1 VGVIAGSRG
10 GGALEADAH
19 DLLHGLELL
28 GQYFLAGAGD
38 LVGAAPFLAGQR
50 RHPAAAFQSGY
61 QQAEDLFKKWSGGAT
76 LHQLRHS
83 ALTHDAE
90 DGWDVT
96 MLKTKSGHTSLRSL
110 ERYARPSTEAL
121 ARMQREHDRNRR
133 H

>member
-1 VGVIAGSRG
+1 MFHKRVEQSCCPCGY
-10 GGALEADAH
+10 D
-19 DLLHGLELL
+19 
-28 GQYFLAGAGD
+28 LAGLGD
-38 LVGAAPFLAGQR
+38 LVHGGLGPGDLDEHGRARL
-50 RHPAAAFQSGY
+50 SY
-61 QQAEDLFKKWSGGAT
+61 SQAEDLWKQWTAALLGEAKT

-121 ARMQREHDRNRR
+121 ARMQ
-133 H
+133 